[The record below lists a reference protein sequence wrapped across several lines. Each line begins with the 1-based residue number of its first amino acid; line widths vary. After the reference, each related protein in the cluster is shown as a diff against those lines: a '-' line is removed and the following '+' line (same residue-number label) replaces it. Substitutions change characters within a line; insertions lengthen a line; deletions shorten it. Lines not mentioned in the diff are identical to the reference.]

1 MLISLVVPCYN
12 EEESLPIFYKE
23 ASKIA
28 QQMGISHGADFEFI
42 FVDDGSKDRTLQIA
56 RELHRKDAR
65 VRYISFSRN
74 FGKEAGIYAGLKA
87 AKGDYVATMDADLQ
101 DPPSLLPEMLE
112 LLHGRD
118 IKVELRS
125 VNARFFEYSSRL
137 PRSCAFLEDKLKK
150 LVASKVSRGKV
161 ELSLSIQ
168 TVTAAD
174 TVVTV
179 NWQLAEGYR
188 AALNAMAERM
198 DLKNDVSVGMLSRF
212 PDVLTQTAAPTNEDE
227 LWEDVRTVAEQA
239 VDAFVAMRAVEG
251 EKMKADVAGRLTT
264 IETLVAKIEENSA
277 GRVQAYSDKLYA
289 RLQELLG
296 DRSIDEGRL
305 VTEAAIF
312 ADKTAIDEETVRL
325 HSHVAQY
332 REILELDEP
341 IGRKLDFLTQELNR
355 ESNTIGSKCQ
365 DVAITRLVVE
375 LKSEIEKIREQIQ
388 NIE

>member
-1 MLISLVVPCYN
+1 MVLSMTGYGR
-12 EEESLPIFYKE
+12 
-23 ASKIA
+23 A
-28 QQMGISHGADFEFI
+28 GA
-42 FVDDGSKDRTLQIA
+42 
-56 RELHRKDAR
+56 
-65 VRYISFSRN
+65 
-74 FGKEAGIYAGLKA
+74 
-87 AKGDYVATMDADLQ
+87 
-101 DPPSLLPEMLE
+101 

-198 DLKNDVSVGMLSRF
+198 DLKNDVSVGMLSR
-212 PDVLTQTAAPTNEDE
+212 APTNEDE

>member
-1 MLISLVVPCYN
+1 MVLSMTGYGR
-12 EEESLPIFYKE
+12 
-23 ASKIA
+23 A
-28 QQMGISHGADFEFI
+28 GA
-42 FVDDGSKDRTLQIA
+42 
-56 RELHRKDAR
+56 
-65 VRYISFSRN
+65 
-74 FGKEAGIYAGLKA
+74 
-87 AKGDYVATMDADLQ
+87 
-101 DPPSLLPEMLE
+101 

-168 TVTAAD
+168 T
-174 TVVTV
+174 
-179 NWQLAEGYR
+179 EGYR

>member
-1 MLISLVVPCYN
+1 MVLSMTGYGR
-12 EEESLPIFYKE
+12 
-23 ASKIA
+23 A
-28 QQMGISHGADFEFI
+28 GA
-42 FVDDGSKDRTLQIA
+42 
-56 RELHRKDAR
+56 
-65 VRYISFSRN
+65 
-74 FGKEAGIYAGLKA
+74 
-87 AKGDYVATMDADLQ
+87 
-101 DPPSLLPEMLE
+101 

-150 LVASKVSRGKV
+150 LVAAKVSRGKV

-174 TVVTV
+174 TVVSV
-179 NWQLAEGYR
+179 NWSLAQGYR
-188 AALNAMAERM
+188 AALDSLIEKME
-198 DLKNDVSVGMLSRF
+198 LKNDVTAGMIARF
-212 PDVLTQTAAPTNEDE
+212 PEVLTQTAAPTNEDE
-227 LWEDVRTVAEQA
+227 LWQDVQSVALQA
-239 VDAFVAMRAVEG
+239 VDAFVAMRAAEG
-251 EKMKADVAGRLTT
+251 EKLKADVAGRLDT
-264 IETLVAKIEENSA
+264 IEELVAKIEQGSA

-296 DRSIDEGRL
+296 DRSIDESRL
-305 VTEAAIF
+305 VTEAALF

-332 REILELDEP
+332 REILTLDEP
-341 IGRKLDFLTQELNR
+341 VGRKLDFLTQELNR

-375 LKSEIEKIREQIQ
+375 LKSEIEKVREQIQ

>member
-1 MLISLVVPCYN
+1 MVLSMTGYGR
-12 EEESLPIFYKE
+12 
-23 ASKIA
+23 A
-28 QQMGISHGADFEFI
+28 GA
-42 FVDDGSKDRTLQIA
+42 
-56 RELHRKDAR
+56 
-65 VRYISFSRN
+65 
-74 FGKEAGIYAGLKA
+74 
-87 AKGDYVATMDADLQ
+87 
-101 DPPSLLPEMLE
+101 

-150 LVASKVSRGKV
+150 LVAAKVSRGKV

-174 TVVTV
+174 TVVSV
-179 NWQLAEGYR
+179 NWSLAQGYR
-188 AALNAMAERM
+188 AALDSLIEKME
-198 DLKNDVSVGMLSRF
+198 LKNDVTAGMIARF
-212 PDVLTQTAAPTNEDE
+212 PEVLTQTAAPTNEDE
-227 LWEDVRTVAEQA
+227 LWQDVQSVALQA
-239 VDAFVAMRAVEG
+239 VDAFVAMRAAEG
-251 EKMKADVAGRLTT
+251 EKLKADVAGRLDT
-264 IETLVAKIEENSA
+264 IEELVAKIEQGSA

-296 DRSIDEGRL
+296 DRNIDESRL
-305 VTEAAIF
+305 VAEAALF

-332 REILELDEP
+332 REILALDEP
-341 IGRKLDFLTQELNR
+341 VGRKLDFLTQELNR

>member
-1 MLISLVVPCYN
+1 MVLSMTGYGR
-12 EEESLPIFYKE
+12 
-23 ASKIA
+23 A
-28 QQMGISHGADFEFI
+28 GA
-42 FVDDGSKDRTLQIA
+42 
-56 RELHRKDAR
+56 
-65 VRYISFSRN
+65 
-74 FGKEAGIYAGLKA
+74 
-87 AKGDYVATMDADLQ
+87 
-101 DPPSLLPEMLE
+101 

-125 VNARFFEYSSRL
+125 VNARFFEYSSRI

-161 ELSLSIQ
+161 ELNLSIQ

-179 NWQLAEGYR
+179 NWQLAQGYR
-188 AALNAMAERM
+188 AALNAMSERM
-198 DLKNDVSVGMLSRF
+198 DLKNDVTAGMLARF
-212 PDVLTQTAAPTNEDE
+212 PDVLTQTATPTDEEE
-227 LWEDVRTVAEQA
+227 LWQDVQSVAEQA
-239 VDAFVAMRAVEG
+239 VEAFVAMRATEG
-251 EKMKADVAGRLTT
+251 EKLKEDVENRLNV
-264 IETLVAKIEENSA
+264 IEQLVAQIEQNSA

-289 RLQELLG
+289 RLQELLA
-296 DRSIDEGRL
+296 DRNIDEARL

-332 REILELDEP
+332 REILALNEP

>member
-1 MLISLVVPCYN
+1 MVLSMTGYGR
-12 EEESLPIFYKE
+12 
-23 ASKIA
+23 A
-28 QQMGISHGADFEFI
+28 GA
-42 FVDDGSKDRTLQIA
+42 
-56 RELHRKDAR
+56 
-65 VRYISFSRN
+65 
-74 FGKEAGIYAGLKA
+74 
-87 AKGDYVATMDADLQ
+87 
-101 DPPSLLPEMLE
+101 

-137 PRSCAFLEDKLKK
+137 PRSCAFLDDRLKK
-150 LVASKVSRGKV
+150 LVAAKVSRGKV

-174 TVVTV
+174 TVVSV

-227 LWEDVRTVAEQA
+227 LWEDVRAVAEQA
-239 VDAFVAMRAVEG
+239 VDAFIAMRAVEG
-251 EKMKADVAGRLTT
+251 EKMKAGKMKADVSGRLTT
-264 IETLVAKIEENSA
+264 IEALVGQIEENSA

-296 DRSIDEGRL
+296 DRNIDEGRL

-332 REILELDEP
+332 REILALDEP